1 MLKLPKVRFQTVRPI
16 ARIFHG
22 GEGGLHIATVGM
34 IGHVCAEG
42 TRVLGGGG
50 VREHALPEKF

>member
-1 MLKLPKVRFQTVRPI
+1 M
-16 ARIFHG
+16 G
-22 GEGGLHIATVGM
+22 GGGLHIATVGM

-50 VREHALPEKF
+50 SRACFPGKILTEFEILKLLEMH